1 MSHTFQVDLRG
12 VVDLL
17 SHHLYGSP
25 RVYVRELLQNAVDA
39 ITARAAGHGHGADE
53 PLPDAAVLI
62 EPPEVTGDGT
72 LRVHDTGIGLT
83 EAQVHELLATIGR
96 SSKRDEL
103 GFARHEF
110 LGQFGIGLLSCFVVA
125 DEITVTTRAA
135 DSPTVRWVGY
145 ADGRYEVS
153 LPDEERPEQGT
164 TVILRPRRDAE
175 QWLAG
180 PTVTEL
186 ARLYGSMLP
195 VQIRVAS
202 DGARPLG
209 ADQRVADQPGVVVT
223 TEPPWLAPNRAQALR
238 EFAREHAGIDPFDIV
253 DLSVPEAG
261 VVGAAFVLPVPTSPL
276 AHGGHRVYLKR
287 MLLAENATGLLP
299 EWAFFARCVIDTTE
313 LRPTASREALYED
326 GLLETVREALGDQLR
341 GWLVR
346 LAARDPARLAEFL
359 GIHRLGV
366 KALALHDD
374 EMLRMVEQWVP
385 METNVGQMTLAEFR
399 ERYGVLR
406 YSPTLDEFRQLAAIA
421 AAQDVPLINAG
432 YVYDADIIERLPL
445 VDNSIRVQRLD
456 PTDLA
461 TRFEALDPGVELSLR
476 PFLLAAQKAMDPL
489 GCEVIIRSFEPSGMP
504 AMYLLDRDAAFR
516 GELRQTRDKADPLWA
531 DVLAALDDSARDVR
545 PQLVLNYRNPLVR
558 RVTVLPEPSL
568 VAVAT
573 EALYGQALLL
583 GYHPIRPADAALL
596 NRSFLGL
603 LERAVPGG
611 GQP

>member
-1 MSHTFQVDLRG
+1 MTHAFQVDLRG
-12 VVDLL
+12 MVDLL

-39 ITARAAGHGHGADE
+39 ITARRAAA
-53 PLPDAAVLI
+53 PDGGGIEHEVRI

-83 EAQVHELLATIGR
+83 MAQVHELLATIGR

-125 DEITVTTRAA
+125 DSVEVITQAEG
-135 DSPTVRWVGY
+135 SPTVRWVGY

-153 LPDEERPEQGT
+153 EPSDQRGALGLNAPAAGPGT

-175 QWLAG
+175 QWLAASM
-180 PTVTEL
+180 VTML
-186 ARLYGSMLP
+186 ARQYGSLLP
-195 VQIRVAS
+195 VRVT
-202 DGARPLG
+202 
-209 ADQRVADQPGVVVT
+209 VAGQLIT
-223 TEPPWLAPNRAQALR
+223 QTPPWLAENQAAALR
-238 EFAREHAGIDPFDIV
+238 EYAREHVGIDPFDIV
-253 DLSVPEAG
+253 TLSVPEAG
-261 VVGAAFVLPVPTSPL
+261 LVGAAFILPVASNPL
-276 AHGGHRVYLKR
+276 AKGGHRVYLKR

-299 EWAFFARCVIDTTE
+299 DWAFFARCVVDTTE

-326 GLLETVREALGDQLR
+326 NLLESVRDALGDQLR

-346 LAARDPARLAEFL
+346 LAARDPRRLEEFL
-359 GIHRLGV
+359 DVHRLGV

-374 EMLRMVEQWVP
+374 EMLRLVEQWLP
-385 METNVGQMTLAEFR
+385 LETNVGPLTLAEFR

-406 YSPTLDEFRQLAAIA
+406 YSPTLDEYRQLAGLA
-421 AAQDVPLINAG
+421 AAQNVALINGG

-445 VDNSIRVQRLD
+445 VDNSIRTERLD

-461 TRFEALDPGVELSLR
+461 TRFDALDPGIELSLR
-476 PFLLAAQKAMDPL
+476 PFLAAAQRAMDPL
-489 GCEVIIRSFEPSGMP
+489 GCEVVLRSFEPAGT
-504 AMYLLDRDAAFR
+504 AATYLVDRDASFR
-516 GELRQTRDKADPLWA
+516 GDLRRTREAADPLWA
-531 DVLAALDDSARDVR
+531 GVLDAIDRGARDVR

-558 RVTVLPEPSL
+558 RLTLVQPEL
-568 VAVAT
+568 VGISV

-603 LERAVPGG
+603 LERAIPGDPDPSG
-611 GQP
+611 S